1 MGLAELNTKFLNQL
15 SAKKNVLKHLNLI
28 NHTINGLFVS
38 FLLPKLRKQKMKV
51 AMEES
56 YKNRTNAKDFVL
68 LDNYMCVIMLA
79 VLVWK
84 FCVCMFAGNK
94 KYSTQCQEFCLF
106 IIVCVCGCVCACV
119 SESGIKE
126 QKHSPM
132 SRVLCFSKLFPHM
145 CVFDFVCS

>member
-1 MGLAELNTKFLNQL
+1 
-15 SAKKNVLKHLNLI
+15 
-28 NHTINGLFVS
+28 
-38 FLLPKLRKQKMKV
+38 
-51 AMEES
+51 
-56 YKNRTNAKDFVL
+56 
-68 LDNYMCVIMLA
+68 MCVSMLA
-79 VLVWK
+79 VLVGK
-84 FCVCMFAGNK
+84 LCVCMFAGNK

-106 IIVCVCGCVCACV
+106 IIVCVYVCVCV